1 MNNNS
6 FDINNI
12 NAFLKQASQV
22 ISCDQNCQQQK
33 KANELKQI
41 YLDSETNLK
50 SAPNQVQVAKQNY
63 ISFTQGNLA
72 YNNLQNEELQTK
84 AESIANIFQKNFD
97 QDIKEINLEIDT
109 YNGLLINLKNVIELY
124 LNYKKE
130 NRELEQ
136 ELKDETSDVLTN
148 ERKTYYEDQGI
159 DSLKYYYYILLVI
172 YVIFVLGFGLSS
184 FIYPSVFTWKI
195 KLILFIL
202 FCGLPFISTW
212 ILSTFIYLIYKLY
225 DLLPKNV
232 HLSI

>member
-1 MNNNS
+1 MTAIEAS
-6 FDINNI
+6 FPD
-12 NAFLKQASQV
+12 
-22 ISCDQNCQQQK
+22 
-33 KANELKQI
+33 
-41 YLDSETNLK
+41 
-50 SAPNQVQVAKQNY
+50 
-63 ISFTQGNLA
+63 TQGNLA
-72 YNNLQNEELQTK
+72 YNNLQNEELKKK
-84 AESIANIFQKNFD
+84 AELIANSFQNNFNEE
-97 QDIKEINLEIDT
+97 IKEINLEIDT
-109 YNGLLINLKNVIELY
+109 YKGLLINLKNVIELY

-184 FIYPSVFTWKI
+184 FMYPSIFTWKI
-195 KLILFIL
+195 KLVLFIIFL
-202 FCGLPFISTW
+202 AFPFISTW